1 MDVFSTV
8 SGEVVKRQLIPSFIP
23 IIPRDQVVHT
33 GDTVLLK
40 CQIRNL
46 GPKSVSWLYKCNM
59 NQGMIPTNYIFDSDL
74 TPIVLTVHGFVFI
87 HTAVKQTPFFL
98 YGFYRQPWWENS
110 IEDHILYRIQLFG
123 WYLLASYAWANVQK
137 VIDNWKASRY

>member
-87 HTAVKQTPFFL
+87 HTAVRHHSFCMDFTASHDGRIPLTTIFCTVF
-98 YGFYRQPWWENS
+98 NS
-110 IEDHILYRIQLFG
+110 LGDIFWHHMHDRMC
-123 WYLLASYAWANVQK
+123 K
-137 VIDNWKASRY
+137 K